1 MAWFR
6 NELSMEEGNS
16 DAVVTITFR
25 AIKKD
30 LKGWLQM
37 IEIKEQAYGL
47 GLCVQK
53 VKISQG
59 ILYPDVSSCL
69 TLTAILGDEFVGAH
83 VAVMDP
89 TGNNKNPSALIRDA
103 TIYFVKK
110 RIESF
115 MGKAATNN
123 FVIGWVDAW
132 PQDKFNKLVKGQFEK
147 ALSVNLF
154 DAGEGTSADIKF
166 LTNGTIA
173 IDMKKDGKKSS
184 TISNSWKSPKK
195 DSLFTEL

>member
-1 MAWFR
+1 
-6 NELSMEEGNS
+6 
-16 DAVVTITFR
+16 
-25 AIKKD
+25 
-30 LKGWLQM
+30 M

-69 TLTAILGDEFVGAH
+69 SLTAVSGDEFVGAH
-83 VAVMDP
+83 VALMDP
-89 TGNNKNPSALIRDA
+89 TGNTKGTSTCIRDA
-103 TIYFVKK
+103 TIHFVKK

-115 MGKAATNN
+115 MGKTATNN

-147 ALSVNLF
+147 GFSVNLF
-154 DAGEGTSADIKF
+154 DAGEGSSADIKF

-173 IDMKKDGKKSS
+173 IEMKKDGKKFN

-195 DSLFTEL
+195 NALFIEL